1 MKKLLLFLCVIS
13 LLAVL
18 PAAAADEQVYT
29 EGYFYYTVSDQSITI
44 VGYFGNEAIVTVP
57 ASIAG
62 IPVNAVG
69 PNAFAGTSVQI
80 LYLPDTIR
88 ELGENATGTADVRFI
103 GQTTPGPQA
112 TESPEHHDTG
122 TQTPTGTATAAPA
135 GAGEEIGGAEPPAEA
150 GTNPPSVTEQPTPG
164 SLTPEQPTETAPSGS
179 EHDETPAPASEAADS
194 SASGEPVTTAEPEA
208 ASAPEATVKPAEQ
221 PKNLTWLWITLGAA
235 AAAGGTAAGVAAAK
249 KTKRK

>member
-103 GQTTPGPQA
+103 GQPTPEPQA
-112 TESPEHHDTG
+112 AESPEHHDTG
-122 TQTPTGTATAAPA
+122 TQTPTGTATAAPT

-150 GTNPPSVTEQPTPG
+150 GTNPPSVTEQPT
-164 SLTPEQPTETAPSGS
+164 ETAPSGS
-179 EHDETPAPASEAADS
+179 EHNETPAPAAEAADP

-249 KTKRK
+249 KTKRE

>member
-1 MKKLLLFLCVIS
+1 MKKILLFLCVIS

-44 VGYFGNEAIVTVP
+44 VGYFGNDAIVTVP

-103 GQTTPGPQA
+103 GQPTPEPQA

-122 TQTPTGTATAAPA
+122 TQTPTGTATPAPG
-135 GAGEEIGGAEPPAEA
+135 GAGEEIGGAEPPADT
-150 GTNPPSVTEQPTPG
+150 GTNPPSATEQPTQKP
-164 SLTPEQPTETAPSGS
+164 LIPEQPTETASAGS
-179 EHDETPAPASEAADS
+179 EHHETNASAAEAADPS
-194 SASGEPVTTAEPEA
+194 VSGENVTAAPEA
-208 ASAPEATVKPAEQ
+208 ANTPETPVKPAEQ
-221 PKNLTWLWITLGAA
+221 TKNLTWLWITLGAA

-249 KTKRK
+249 KAKRK

>member
-1 MKKLLLFLCVIS
+1 MKKVLLILCVIS

-103 GQTTPGPQA
+103 GQPTPEPQA
-112 TESPEHHDTG
+112 AESPEHHDTG

-179 EHDETPAPASEAADS
+179 EHDETPAPAAEAADP